1 MQLLSTHHPCAVD
14 EMPMLLMKLLML
26 MGSDMSLASSVHK
39 LDCCMQRRSPHL
51 PCAADEMPML
61 LNKLLL
67 MGSDMSIASGVHTFD
82 CWSCC

>member
-1 MQLLSTHHPCAVD
+1 MQLLLTHHPCAVD
-14 EMPMLLMKLLML
+14 GMPMLLMKLLML

-51 PCAADEMPML
+51 PCAML